1 MNICF
6 LVMPT
11 DTILYRT
18 EIVKTT
24 EKVLGPSN
32 IVVGNGRL
40 GVKMVENSLNNS

>member
-1 MNICF
+1 
-6 LVMPT
+6 MPS
-11 DTILYRT
+11 DKIFYGV

-40 GVKMVENSLNNS
+40 GVKMVEININIIEN